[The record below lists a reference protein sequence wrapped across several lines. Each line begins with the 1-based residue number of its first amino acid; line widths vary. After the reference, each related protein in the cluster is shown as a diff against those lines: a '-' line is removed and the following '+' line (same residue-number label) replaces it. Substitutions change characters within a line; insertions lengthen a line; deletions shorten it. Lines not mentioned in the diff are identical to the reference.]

1 MKKWMSIMLLI
12 ALALFGSVI
21 GFNLFKQ
28 KMIANVHGQHAGAR
42 VYGHHPKVEARDW
55 DPTNEAIGCIEPPQ
69 WLTVPRIHSYR
80 KVDRVR
86 ED

>member
-28 KMIANVHGQHAGAR
+28 KMIANYMANMPEPEFPVTTH
-42 VYGHHPKVEARDW
+42 KVETRDW
-55 DPTNEAIGCIEPPQ
+55 VPTIEAIGFIEPNQ
-69 WLTVPRIHSYR
+69 GVTQIGRAHV
-80 KVDRVR
+80 
-86 ED
+86 